1 MALPKL
7 ATAKYELI
15 LPSTGKTIEYR
26 PFLVKEEKILLI
38 AQSTGEDADMLR
50 AVEQI
55 IENCTFGVLKPNTLP
70 FFDIEYVF
78 IKLRSKSIGE
88 VATVNL
94 LMPDDGETQVDVDI
108 NLDEVECIRDVSHN
122 ALIQLTDEIGLTL
135 DYPRVDTLSKLQDLS
150 EGEAGFAIVKD
161 CISQIHDAE
170 NVYAKSDMD
179 AKELDEFIDSLTHSQ
194 FEKVQEFFDTMPKV
208 KHTVNVKNPNTGVM
222 NEIVV
227 EGMQNFF

>member
-7 ATAKYELI
+7 ATAKYELT
-15 LPSTGKTIEYR
+15 LPSTGKKIEYR
-26 PFLVKEEKILLI
+26 PFLVKEEKILLT

-55 IENCTFGVLKPNTLP
+55 IENCTFGELKVGELP

-94 LMPDDGETQVDVDI
+94 LCPDDGETRVEVDI
-108 NLDEVECIRDVSHN
+108 NLDEVECVRDVTHN
-122 ALIQLTDEIGLTL
+122 AEIQLTEEVGIKL
-135 DYPRVDTLSKLQDLS
+135 DYPRIDSIASMAKVSDS
-150 EGEAGFAIVKD
+150 EAGFAIVKQ
-161 CISQIHDAE
+161 CISQIYDKE

-179 AKELDEFIDSLTHSQ
+179 SKELDEFIDSLSHGQ

-208 KHTVNVKNPNTGVM
+208 KHAVKVKNPNTGV
-222 NEIVV
+222 ESEVVV

>member
-7 ATAKYELI
+7 ATAKYELK

-38 AQSTGEDADMLR
+38 AQSTGEDDDMLR
-50 AVEQI
+50 AVGQI
-55 IENCTFGVLKPNTLP
+55 IENCTFGELKAGVLP

-88 VATVNL
+88 VSKIKMT
-94 LMPDDGETQVDVDI
+94 MPDDGETEVEVEI
-108 NLDEVECIRDVSHN
+108 NLDEIECVKQKGHTSE
-122 ALIQLTDEIGLTL
+122 IQLTDDIGLTL
-135 DYPRVDTLSKLQDLS
+135 GYPRIDNLS
-150 EGEAGFAIVKD
+150 EMSKVTDGAAGFAIVKG
-161 CISQIHDAE
+161 CITQIHDAE

-179 AKELDEFIDSLTHSQ
+179 DKELDEFIDSLSHSQ
-194 FEKVQEFFDTMPKV
+194 FEKVQAFFDTMPKV
-208 KHTVNVKNPNTGVM
+208 KHTVKVKNPNTGVV
-222 NEIVV
+222 NEIVI

>member
-7 ATAKYELI
+7 ATAKYELT
-15 LPSTGKTIEYR
+15 LPSTGKKIEYR
-26 PFLVKEEKILLI
+26 PFLVKEEKILLT

-55 IENCTFGVLKPNTLP
+55 IENCTFGELKVGELP

-94 LMPDDGETQVDVDI
+94 LCPDDGETRVEVDI
-108 NLDEVECIRDVSHN
+108 NLDEVECVRDVTHN
-122 ALIQLTDEIGLTL
+122 AEIQLTEEVGIKL
-135 DYPRVDTLSKLQDLS
+135 DYPRIDSIASMAQVSDS
-150 EGEAGFAIVKD
+150 EAGFAIVKQ
-161 CISQIHDAE
+161 CISQIYDKE

-179 AKELDEFIDSLTHSQ
+179 SKELDEFIDSLSHGQ

-208 KHTVNVKNPNTGVM
+208 KHAVKVKNPNTGIESEV
-222 NEIVV
+222 VV

>member
-26 PFLVKEEKILLI
+26 PFLVKEEKILLV

-55 IENCTFGVLKPNTLP
+55 IENCTFGELKPNLQP

-78 IKLRSKSIGE
+78 IKLRAKSIGE
-88 VATVNL
+88 VATVKL

-108 NLDEVECIRDVSHN
+108 NLDEVECVRDVSHN
-122 ALIQLTDEIGLTL
+122 ALIQLTDDIGLTL
-135 DYPRVDTLSKLQDLS
+135 DYPRVEAIAKISDLS

-179 AKELDEFIDSLTHSQ
+179 SKELDEFIDSLTHSQ

-208 KHTVNVKNPNTGVM
+208 KHLVKVKNPNTGVV

>member
-26 PFLVKEEKILLI
+26 PFLVKEEKILLV

>member
-38 AQSTGEDADMLR
+38 AQATGEDADMLR

-55 IENCTFGVLKPNTLP
+55 IENCTFGELKPNLQP

-78 IKLRSKSIGE
+78 IKLRAKSIGE
-88 VATVNL
+88 VATVKL
-94 LMPDDGETQVDVDI
+94 LMPDDEETQVDVDI
-108 NLDEVECIRDVSHN
+108 NLDEVECVRDVSHN
-122 ALIQLTDEIGLTL
+122 ALIQLTDNIGLTL
-135 DYPRVDTLSKLQDLS
+135 DYPRVEAIAKISDLS

-161 CISQIHDAE
+161 CISQIHDEE

-179 AKELDEFIDSLTHSQ
+179 SKELDEFIDSLSHSQ
-194 FEKVQEFFDTMPKV
+194 FEKIQEFFDTMPKV
-208 KHTVNVKNPNTGVM
+208 KHLVKVKNPNTGVV

>member
-7 ATAKYELI
+7 ATAKYELK

-38 AQSTGEDADMLR
+38 AQATGEDADMLR

-208 KHTVNVKNPNTGVM
+208 KHLVKVKNPNTGVV
-222 NEIVV
+222 NEIVI

>member
-7 ATAKYELI
+7 ATAKYELK
-15 LPSTGKTIEYR
+15 LPSTGQQIEYR
-26 PFLVKEEKILLI
+26 PFLVKEEKILLT

-55 IENCTFGVLKPNTLP
+55 IENCTFGALKTGELP

-88 VATVNL
+88 VATVKL
-94 LMPDDGETQVDVDI
+94 LCPDDNTTRVEVDI
-108 NLDEVECIRDVSHN
+108 NLDDVECVRDVSHN
-122 ALIQLTDEIGLTL
+122 AEIKLTDDVGIKL
-135 DYPRVDTLSKLQDLS
+135 DYPRIDSIAAMTKVSDSD
-150 EGEAGFAIVKD
+150 AGFAIVKQ
-161 CISQIHDAE
+161 CISQIYDKE

-179 AKELDEFIDSLTHSQ
+179 SKELDDFIDSLSHSQ
-194 FEKVQEFFDTMPKV
+194 FEQVQEFFNTMPKV
-208 KHTVNVKNPNTGVM
+208 KHAVKVKNPNTGV
-222 NEIVV
+222 ESEVVV

>member
-7 ATAKYELI
+7 ATAKYELT
-15 LPSTGKTIEYR
+15 LPSTGKKIEYR
-26 PFLVKEEKILLI
+26 PFLVKEEKILLT

-55 IENCTFGVLKPNTLP
+55 IENCTFGELKVGELP

-94 LMPDDGETQVDVDI
+94 LCPDDGETRVEVDI
-108 NLDEVECIRDVSHN
+108 NLDEVECVRDVTHN
-122 ALIQLTDEIGLTL
+122 AEIQLTEEVGIKL
-135 DYPRVDTLSKLQDLS
+135 DYPRIDSIASMAQVSDS
-150 EGEAGFAIVKD
+150 EAGFAIVKQ
-161 CISQIHDAE
+161 CISQIYDKE

-179 AKELDEFIDSLTHSQ
+179 SKELDEFIDSLSHGQ

-208 KHTVNVKNPNTGVM
+208 KHAVKVKHPNTGIESEV
-222 NEIVV
+222 VV

>member
-38 AQSTGEDADMLR
+38 AQSTGEDSDMLR

-55 IENCTFGVLKPNTLP
+55 IENCTFGELKPNTLP

-88 VATVNL
+88 VATVKL
-94 LMPDDGETQVDVDI
+94 LMPDDGETQVDVEI
-108 NLDEVECIRDVSHN
+108 NLDEVECVRDVSHN
-122 ALIQLTDEIGLTL
+122 AEIKLTDTVGLTL
-135 DYPRVDTLSKLQDLS
+135 EYPRVDSIAKVTDLS

-161 CISQIHDAE
+161 CISQIHDEE

-179 AKELDEFIDSLTHSQ
+179 AKELDEFIDSLSHSQ
-194 FEKVQEFFDTMPKV
+194 FEKVQEFFDTMSKV
-208 KHTVNVKNPNTGVM
+208 KHLVKVKNPNTGVV
-222 NEIVV
+222 NEIVI

>member
-7 ATAKYELI
+7 ATAKYELT
-15 LPSTGKTIEYR
+15 LPSTGKKIEYR
-26 PFLVKEEKILLI
+26 PFLVKEEKILLT

-55 IENCTFGVLKPNTLP
+55 IENCTFGELKVGELP

-94 LMPDDGETQVDVDI
+94 LCPDDGETRVEVDI
-108 NLDEVECIRDVSHN
+108 NLDEVECVRDVTHN
-122 ALIQLTDEIGLTL
+122 AEIQLTEEVGIKL
-135 DYPRVDTLSKLQDLS
+135 DYPRIDSIASMAQVSDS
-150 EGEAGFAIVKD
+150 ESGFAIVKQ
-161 CISQIHDAE
+161 CISQIYDKE

-179 AKELDEFIDSLTHSQ
+179 SKELDEFIDSLSHGQ

-208 KHTVNVKNPNTGVM
+208 KHAVKVKNPNTGV
-222 NEIVV
+222 ESEVVV

>member
-7 ATAKYELI
+7 ATAKYELT
-15 LPSTGKTIEYR
+15 LPSTGQKVEYR
-26 PFLVKEEKILLI
+26 PFLVKEEKILLT

-55 IENCTFGVLKPNTLP
+55 IENCSFGELKVGELP

-88 VATVNL
+88 VATVKL
-94 LMPDDGETQVDVDI
+94 LCPDDGETRVEVDI
-108 NLDEVECIRDVSHN
+108 NLDEVECVRDVTHN
-122 ALIQLTDEIGLTL
+122 AEIQLTEEVGIKL
-135 DYPRVDTLSKLQDLS
+135 DYPRIDSIASMAQVSDS
-150 EGEAGFAIVKD
+150 EAGFAIVKQ
-161 CISQIHDAE
+161 CISQIYDKE

-179 AKELDEFIDSLTHSQ
+179 SKELDEFIDSLSHGQ

-208 KHTVNVKNPNTGVM
+208 KHAVKVKNPNTGV
-222 NEIVV
+222 ESEVVV

>member
-55 IENCTFGVLKPNTLP
+55 IENCTFGELKPNLQP

-78 IKLRSKSIGE
+78 IKLRAKSIGE
-88 VATVNL
+88 VATVKL
-94 LMPDDGETQVDVDI
+94 LMPDDEETQVDVDI
-108 NLDEVECIRDVSHN
+108 NLDEVECVRDVSHN
-122 ALIQLTDEIGLTL
+122 ALIQLTDNIGLTL
-135 DYPRVDTLSKLQDLS
+135 DYPRVEAIAKISDLS

-161 CISQIHDAE
+161 CISQIHDEE

-179 AKELDEFIDSLTHSQ
+179 SKELDEFIDSLSHSQ
-194 FEKVQEFFDTMPKV
+194 FEKIQEFFDTMPKV
-208 KHTVNVKNPNTGVM
+208 KHLVKVKNPNTGVV

>member
-7 ATAKYELI
+7 ATAKYELK

-55 IENCTFGVLKPNTLP
+55 IENCTFGALKPNTLP

-88 VATVNL
+88 VATVKL
-94 LMPDDGETQVDVDI
+94 LMPDDGETEVDVDI
-108 NLDEVECIRDVSHN
+108 NLDEVECVRDVSHN

-135 DYPRVDTLSKLQDLS
+135 DYPRVEALAKISDLS
-150 EGEAGFAIVKD
+150 EDQAGFAIVKD

-179 AKELDEFIDSLTHSQ
+179 SKELDEFIDSLTHSQ

-208 KHTVNVKNPNTGVM
+208 KHLVKVKNPNTGVV
-222 NEIVV
+222 NEIVI

>member
-55 IENCTFGVLKPNTLP
+55 IENCTFGALKPNTLP

-88 VATVNL
+88 VATVKL

-108 NLDEVECIRDVSHN
+108 NLDEVECVRDVSHN
-122 ALIQLTDEIGLTL
+122 ALIQLTDDIGLTL
-135 DYPRVDTLSKLQDLS
+135 DYPRVEALAKLGDLS
-150 EGEAGFAIVKD
+150 EDQAGFAIVKD
-161 CISQIHDAE
+161 CVSQIHDAE

-179 AKELDEFIDSLTHSQ
+179 SKELDEFIDSLSHSQ

-208 KHTVNVKNPNTGVM
+208 KHLVKVKNPNTGVV

>member
-7 ATAKYELI
+7 ATAKYELT
-15 LPSTGKTIEYR
+15 LPSTGQKVEYR
-26 PFLVKEEKILLI
+26 PFLVKEEKILLT

-55 IENCTFGVLKPNTLP
+55 IENCSFGELKVGELP

-88 VATVNL
+88 VATVKL
-94 LMPDDGETQVDVDI
+94 LCPDDGETRVEVDI
-108 NLDEVECIRDVSHN
+108 NLDEVECVRDVTHN
-122 ALIQLTDEIGLTL
+122 AEIQLTEEVGIKL
-135 DYPRVDTLSKLQDLS
+135 DYPRIDSIASMAKVSDS
-150 EGEAGFAIVKD
+150 EAGFAIVKQ
-161 CISQIHDAE
+161 CISQIYDKE

-179 AKELDEFIDSLTHSQ
+179 SKELDEFIDSLSHGQ

-208 KHTVNVKNPNTGVM
+208 KHAVKVKNPNTGIESEV
-222 NEIVV
+222 VV

>member
-7 ATAKYELI
+7 ATAKYELT
-15 LPSTGKTIEYR
+15 LPSTGNKVEYR
-26 PFLVKEEKILLI
+26 PFLVKEEKILLT
-38 AQSTGEDADMLR
+38 AQATGEESDMLR

-55 IENCTFGVLKPNTLP
+55 IENCTFGTLKTGDLP

-88 VATVNL
+88 VATVKL

-108 NLDEVECIRDVSHN
+108 NLDEVECVRDVSHN
-122 ALIQLTDEIGLTL
+122 ALIQLTDDIGLTL
-135 DYPRVDTLSKLQDLS
+135 DYPRVEALAKLGDLS
-150 EGEAGFAIVKD
+150 EDQAGFAIVKD
-161 CISQIHDAE
+161 CVSQIHDAE

-179 AKELDEFIDSLTHSQ
+179 SKELDEFIDSLTHSQ

-208 KHTVNVKNPNTGVM
+208 KHTVKVKNPNTGVV
-222 NEIVV
+222 NEIVI